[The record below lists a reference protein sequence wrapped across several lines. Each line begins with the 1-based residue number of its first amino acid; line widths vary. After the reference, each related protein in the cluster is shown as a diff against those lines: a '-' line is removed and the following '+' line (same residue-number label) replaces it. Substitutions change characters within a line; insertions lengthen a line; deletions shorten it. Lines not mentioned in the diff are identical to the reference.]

1 MLGGVVTLIV
11 FVLPLILEKE
21 KFGGAILC
29 FLLPFLQP
37 TIGHNDSAT
46 AATTEQPAEQQ
57 AKIFGRPGE
66 NDFKI
71 GTSRDKMKYK
81 AREHSIRFRPHS
93 HGCVFIEYETK
104 SFRFHLPSTRIR

>member
-37 TIGHNDSAT
+37 TIGHDSSAT
-46 AATTEQPAEQQ
+46 AAT
-57 AKIFGRPGE
+57 
-66 NDFKI
+66 
-71 GTSRDKMKYK
+71 
-81 AREHSIRFRPHS
+81 
-93 HGCVFIEYETK
+93 K
-104 SFRFHLPSTRIR
+104 SNHPSNKQKFSAGQRKTILKLAHHVTR